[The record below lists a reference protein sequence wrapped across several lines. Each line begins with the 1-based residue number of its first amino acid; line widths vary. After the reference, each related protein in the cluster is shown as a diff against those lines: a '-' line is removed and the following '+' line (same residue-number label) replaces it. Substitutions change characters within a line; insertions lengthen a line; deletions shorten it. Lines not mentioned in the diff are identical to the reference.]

1 MDIGF
6 SALPELVSPLGSIG
20 GLSHIQLVGV
30 SGSRDKAVTKWPTVS
45 EWWSNTTSIRAK
57 QYKRATRS
65 YTGTTK
71 KSNKNL
77 NFATELV
84 NQDLPQSKIKLE
96 ETLLIQKPVRKMAS
110 R

>member
-6 SALPELVSPLGSIG
+6 SALPELVSSPGSIG
-20 GLSHIQLVGV
+20 GLSHIQLVGM
-30 SGSRDKAVTKWPTVS
+30 SGSRDKAVTKWPTVP
-45 EWWSNTTSIRAK
+45 EWWSNTASIRAK
-57 QYKRATRS
+57 QYKRTTRS
-65 YTGTTK
+65 YTGTAK

-77 NFATELV
+77 NLATGLV
-84 NQDLPQSKIKLE
+84 NQDLPRSKIKLE